1 MAKDDLKLKKP
12 NSGSSQIKSQDQLD
26 MFLSIIARGNQK
38 KVIRQGD
45 PKGNDSGP
53 PADMAN
59 QIVNS
64 NIPGISN
71 AKTTNA
77 VHRAIIKYRK
87 SLPKSLNNKKG
98 GRWDVETG
106 GGGAAGGVVG
116 IPQARVQ
123 EKQRMAALRNKE
135 RAKKRQEIAEV
146 AKQPAPK
153 VDPKAF
159 DMVFNYL
166 KDTLGISGNDKM
178 LSDMAIKVISG
189 DKSGD
194 FLRSLSGT
202 SAKSTVQSKQ
212 DILSSI
218 LKRRR

>member
-1 MAKDDLKLKKP
+1 MAKDDIKLKKP
-12 NSGSSQIKSQDQLD
+12 NSGSTQIKSQDQLD

-38 KVIRQGD
+38 KVVREGD

-53 PADMAN
+53 PADIAN
-59 QIVNS
+59 QIINT
-64 NIPGISN
+64 NIPSISN

-106 GGGAAGGVVG
+106 GTAAGGVIG

-123 EKQRMAALRNKE
+123 EKQRMAILRNKE

-146 AKQPAPK
+146 AKQPPSD

-159 DMVFNYL
+159 KMVFNYL
-166 KDTLGISGNDKM
+166 KDVLGISGNDKM
-178 LSDMAIKVISG
+178 LSDMAIKVISS

-194 FLRSLSGT
+194 FLRSLSGISGK
-202 SAKSTVQSKQ
+202 SAAQPKQ
-212 DILSSI
+212 DPLSSI